1 MIGMVIDEPK
11 VLAEWLRNRQMT
23 GRLMAVAKY
32 MIIALAIAWA
42 FVTFD

>member
-1 MIGMVIDEPK
+1 MIGMVIDEHE
-11 VLAEWLRNRQMT
+11 LAEWIRNRQIT

-32 MIIALAIAWA
+32 MIIALVILWA